1 MDNRKDNQYYINK
14 IVSDLSFLIKHT
26 EGLTQEDLEAN
37 EILIDSVMFRLIQIS
52 ESSDK
57 LTDEFKSTHNTIP
70 WRAMKGLRN
79 RIVHEYGNVNLSIV
93 YNTVTQDLPM
103 LLIDLT
109 EITKRFSALLNFFNI
124 KQERKQDA

>member
-79 RIVHEYGNVNLSIV
+79 RIVHEYGNVDLSIV

-109 EITKRFSALLNFFNI
+109 EITK
-124 KQERKQDA
+124 